1 MGSGE
6 EIKRRMVAG
15 LRYCDKFWIYVA
27 ISGNRSRRWYVA
39 KLIRGDQID
48 DVRCFVLLGVHEA
61 AAVDCSLITH
71 RAAGRIRITGSRDTQ
86 IRGQCMGRQITM
98 RKALPGFEAGR
109 AFSDAVAN

>member
-1 MGSGE
+1 
-6 EIKRRMVAG
+6 VAG

-71 RAAGRIRITGSRDTQ
+71 RAAGTE
-86 IRGQCMGRQITM
+86 
-98 RKALPGFEAGR
+98 KNYGFERHADKG
-109 AFSDAVAN
+109 AMHGPSDNNEKSPARF